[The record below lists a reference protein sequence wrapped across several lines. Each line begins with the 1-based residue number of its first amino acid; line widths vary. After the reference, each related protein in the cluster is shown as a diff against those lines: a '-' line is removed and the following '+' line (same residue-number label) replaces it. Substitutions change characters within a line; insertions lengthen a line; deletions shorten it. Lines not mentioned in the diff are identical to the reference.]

1 MERGKDMAAWYHG
14 SNLRLTVLRAG
25 STVTKNKALAEAFSH
40 RPSVLCMEDSGEIV
54 HNGREAG
61 FLYCVDEPAE
71 EGRDVYQHPRSSVE
85 AGVEFLTARPLR
97 LRLIGGVPP
106 PTEAEAWAAERAIE
120 ERLRAQNKP

>member
-1 MERGKDMAAWYHG
+1 MERGKDMEVWYHG

-61 FLYCVDEPAE
+61 FLYCIDEPAE
-71 EGRDVYQHPRSSVE
+71 EGRDVYPHPRSSMA
-85 AGVEFLTARPLR
+85 AGLEFLTTRPLR
-97 LRLIGGVPP
+97 LRLIETVPP
-106 PTEAEAWAAERAIE
+106 PTEEEAQAAAQTIE
-120 ERLRAQNKP
+120 ELLRAQNKT